1 MSFFPGLFLFPSVFT
16 SRSRMTP
23 FSRACFLRLASR
35 DAAAATMPLRMFIG
49 MLFCV
54 KTESFEPRACTR
66 RSVVFCRTRP
76 AAKSFCS
83 VPLASAP
90 APEKAEDDEEWELF
104 REERRWDSE
113 MRRRSSRS
121 WARREGASS
130 GRGVEEEEE
139 DGAEVVEDV
148 GLEVWSGGREDCEGE
163 LVCSAD
169 LKREE

>member
-1 MSFFPGLFLFPSVFT
+1 MSFFPDLFLFPSVFT

-54 KTESFEPRACTR
+54 KTECFEPRAWTR

-90 APEKAEDDEEWELF
+90 APEKVEEDWELF

-130 GRGVEEEEE
+130 GRAVEDEE
-139 DGAEVVEDV
+139 DGVEVVEDF
-148 GLEVWSGGREDCEGE
+148 GWEVWSGGRDDCEGG
-163 LVCSAD
+163 LVFM
-169 LKREE
+169 